1 MSIKTILAGTFEV
14 FSKAF
19 GYSIQFNNDIFRW
32 MIRKR
37 NKLTYAG
44 YVDVCWNDNFN
55 CHGATPTA
63 VLSFRKAAIG
73 VTLLCTDCD
82 LIAYRILIFV
92 ILSCVPVFYAMGSC
106 DAICITN
113 LSHCA
118 LSLCP
123 EFAMRCDLSHRRSHL
138 LSNKSQPSICS
149 IQRLNPT
156 AHVRVCSIFGHA
168 KKQVAIQLLHIEFS
182 ATAFKEQLSQG
193 REGQP
198 RAVHSMGLHFCSLN
212 HSD

>member
-1 MSIKTILAGTFEV
+1 MSVKTILAGTFEV

-55 CHGATPTA
+55 CHGETPTA
-63 VLSFRKAAIG
+63 VLSFRKTAIG

-92 ILSCVPVFYAMGSC
+92 ILRCVPVFYAMPSC

-118 LSLCP
+118 LSLRP
-123 EFAMRCDLSHRRSHL
+123 ELAMRCDLSHRRSHL
-138 LSNKSQPSICS
+138 LSNKSQPSICL
-149 IQRLNPT
+149 IQRLMFEFARFLGTQRSRLRSSSCTLN
-156 AHVRVCSIFGHA
+156 S
-168 KKQVAIQLLHIEFS
+168 QLLHLKSSS
-182 ATAFKEQLSQG
+182 AKDEKDSLEQFTAWDSIF
-193 REGQP
+193 
-198 RAVHSMGLHFCSLN
+198 VH
-212 HSD
+212 